1 MGLSGN
7 ERPIIRKLKMMEL
20 IIPFKK
26 TNFSP
31 DGVNLLDGK
40 FILDIQS
47 EWERDFHNKFNP
59 YYANL
64 LTGHPLA
71 MKRLTEYM
79 ATDDPTDLN
88 ADFGMELIE
97 GQIDIDTNLAIEKF
111 SQTQTIYAIG
121 SRFQDDDEPIFLIKN
136 EHLSEDVLVMSYYSD
151 SEEEDEMESV
161 PVSCG
166 FSINK

>member
-1 MGLSGN
+1 
-7 ERPIIRKLKMMEL
+7 MEL

-31 DGVNLLDGK
+31 DGVNLLNGK

-71 MKRLTEYM
+71 MKRLTEYL
-79 ATDDPTDLN
+79 AVDRSKDSN
-88 ADFGMELIE
+88 ADFGMELID

-111 SQTQTIYAIG
+111 SQTKTIYAIG
-121 SRFQDDDEPIFLIKN
+121 SRFQADDEPIFLIKN
-136 EHLSEDVLVMSYYSD
+136 EHLSEEILVMSYYSD
-151 SEEEDEMESV
+151 SEEEDEKESV

-166 FSINK
+166 FLIKK

>member
-1 MGLSGN
+1 
-7 ERPIIRKLKMMEL
+7 MMEL

-31 DGVNLLDGK
+31 DGVNLLNGK

-71 MKRLTEYM
+71 MKRLTEYL
-79 ATDDPTDLN
+79 AVDRSKDSN
-88 ADFGMELIE
+88 ADFGMELID

-111 SQTQTIYAIG
+111 SQTKTIYAIG
-121 SRFQDDDEPIFLIKN
+121 SRFQADDEPIFLIKN
-136 EHLSEDVLVMSYYSD
+136 KHLSEEILVMSYYSD
-151 SEEEDEMESV
+151 SEEEDEKESV

-166 FSINK
+166 FLIKK